1 MGEYLASPL
10 DPTRKSIQNWKESI
24 QEANVLQV
32 EWLRVEKCS
41 SVYDSKFSDQ
51 ALPPGCGPIRDI
63 GVEVSRQKDNNIID
77 ER

>member
-41 SVYDSKFSDQ
+41 SVYDSKFSD
-51 ALPPGCGPIRDI
+51 
-63 GVEVSRQKDNNIID
+63 
-77 ER
+77 

>member
-32 EWLRVEKCS
+32 EWLCVEKYS
-41 SVYDSKFSDQ
+41 SGYHSKFSDQ
-51 ALPPGCGPIRDI
+51 ALPPGCGPKRDI
-63 GVEVSRQKDNNIID
+63 GVEVSRQKDNNTID
-77 ER
+77 VR